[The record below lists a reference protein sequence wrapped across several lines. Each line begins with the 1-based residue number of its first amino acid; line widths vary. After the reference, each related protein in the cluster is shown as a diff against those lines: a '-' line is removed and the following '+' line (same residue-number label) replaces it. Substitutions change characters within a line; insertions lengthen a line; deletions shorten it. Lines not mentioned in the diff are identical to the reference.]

1 VLGLRMDCLEATH
14 RIVERWP
21 DDKRPC
27 IVAMTA
33 NAMQGDR
40 EECSAVGMD
49 DYLTTPIRVDAL
61 TKALVRV
68 AARSVT

>member
-1 VLGLRMDCLEATH
+1 MDCLEATH

-33 NAMQGDR
+33 NAIQGDR
-40 EECSAVGMD
+40 EQCPAAEVD
-49 DYLTTPIRVDAL
+49 DYLSKPIRIDAP
-61 TKALVRV
+61 TKALMRVRPRS
-68 AARSVT
+68 AA

>member
-1 VLGLRMDCLEATH
+1 MDCLEATH

-33 NAMQGDR
+33 NAMLGHR

-49 DYLTTPIRVDAL
+49 GYVTKPIRIDAL
-61 TKALVRV
+61 AKALMQ
-68 AARSVT
+68 SVPGSVM